1 MKKGMRGEENRG
13 EEDAHRAAAAVLKT
27 EWRRGWTERLA
38 KRTAKYYLLTNAL
51 L

>member
-27 EWRRGWTERLA
+27 EWRRGWTERQA
-38 KRTAKYYLLTNAL
+38 KRTALQPNTIF
-51 L
+51 